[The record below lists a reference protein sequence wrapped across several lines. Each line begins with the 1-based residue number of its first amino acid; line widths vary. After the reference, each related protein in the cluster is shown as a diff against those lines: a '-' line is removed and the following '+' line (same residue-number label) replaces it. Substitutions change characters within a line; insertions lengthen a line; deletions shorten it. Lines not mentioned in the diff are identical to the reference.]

1 MALWPAQ
8 AKRYDVVTT
17 RKQGAVARTVSR
29 PPLAPIKTMIVGK
42 QINMTIRVWVITVF
56 LMIGLVG
63 CSAATQS
70 LPTVVPTAD
79 VSGLAQDMEH
89 MMTGMQ
95 GVMAGMQATPMSPE
109 MMAQMQAMMAG
120 MQGMMEQMQGMKHMP
135 GTANMPDMMR
145 NMQGMMGQM
154 QGMMAQMHPAETPMP
169 DMPGMG
175 AGMMADAPVIPA
187 GVAYAEGETIRFI
200 HTEVSDPDIARLL
213 TDMMDSA
220 VLVVPSLADAP
231 DSALAVVYVFTN
243 GPVGMGPLGFQPD
256 VFDNPP
262 GTPGY
267 TPLRRI
273 HLVTWADTATAVEL
287 KSAADVQAAIAAGQL
302 IEETPGAVVNMP
314 FVTWADGQ
322 R

>member
-1 MALWPAQ
+1 MRHMALWPAQ

-79 VSGLAQDMEH
+79 VSGLTQDMEH

-154 QGMMAQMHPAETPMP
+154 QGMMAQMHPAGTPMP

-175 AGMMADAPVIPA
+175 AGMMADA
-187 GVAYAEGETIRFI
+187 F
-200 HTEVSDPDIARLL
+200 SDPDIARLL

-287 KSAADVQAAIAAGQL
+287 KSAGRRIKIGRRRAGRHCRRAIDRRDAGRRRQH
-302 IEETPGAVVNMP
+302 AVR
-314 FVTWADGQ
+314 DLG
-322 R
+322 